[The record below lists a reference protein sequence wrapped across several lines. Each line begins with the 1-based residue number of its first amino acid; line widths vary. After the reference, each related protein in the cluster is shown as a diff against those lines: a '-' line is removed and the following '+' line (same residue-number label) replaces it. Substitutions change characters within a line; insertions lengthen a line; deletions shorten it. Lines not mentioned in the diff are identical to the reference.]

1 MCVLGFLFY
10 DMDDRNKDTNLT
22 RGKVTLIY
30 TDVKNGLYSKFQHTI
45 STELKVAVKEM
56 RTQIQQYDPVLS
68 RHNL

>member
-30 TDVKNGLYSKFQHTI
+30 TDVKNGLYSKFQHI
-45 STELKVAVKEM
+45 ENKK
-56 RTQIQQYDPVLS
+56 
-68 RHNL
+68 H